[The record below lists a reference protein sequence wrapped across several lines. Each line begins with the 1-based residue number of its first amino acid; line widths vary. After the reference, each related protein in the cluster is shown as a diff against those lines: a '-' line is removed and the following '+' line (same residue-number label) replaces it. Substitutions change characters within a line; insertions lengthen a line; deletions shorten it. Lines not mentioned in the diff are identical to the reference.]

1 MLGETY
7 TLEWVLDF
15 IANRI
20 RGLREEKCLSAM
32 GLSLSIGQNK
42 TYIQK
47 IENRQANVS
56 IEGLYNIC
64 EYLGVTFEE
73 FFDTRAQHPAHVQE
87 LVALAKPMDGDS
99 IGLLIDMAKKIEQAE
114 QRR

>member
-7 TLEWVLDF
+7 TLEWVQDF

-20 RGLREEKCLSAM
+20 RGLREEKGLSAM
-32 GLSLSIGQNK
+32 GFSLSIGQNK

-73 FFDTRAQHPAHVQE
+73 FFDTKTQYPVQLQE
-87 LVALAKPMDGDS
+87 LVNLAKTLDSDS
-99 IGLLIDMAKKIEQAE
+99 IGLLIDMARKI
-114 QRR
+114 R